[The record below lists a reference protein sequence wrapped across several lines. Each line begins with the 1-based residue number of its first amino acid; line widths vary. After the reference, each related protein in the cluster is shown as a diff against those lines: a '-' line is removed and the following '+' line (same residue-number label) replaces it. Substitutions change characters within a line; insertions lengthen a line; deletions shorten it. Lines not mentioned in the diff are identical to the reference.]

1 MKVILDTDPGID
13 DALAFILLK
22 AMPEISLQAITTT
35 HGNTTVQKCTENAL
49 KLVELLGME
58 DIPVAEGAH
67 EPLVKALSVAE
78 ETHGDTGLGHAV
90 LPQAKIKPVTSNAA
104 NLIIDIVNANPGEIT
119 ILCIGPV
126 TNLALAIL
134 KEPSLRKKIKNVV
147 SMAGTI
153 HYPGN
158 ATPSS
163 EYNVFCDPEAFDIL
177 LRSGIDLTI
186 VPLDVTYKCLF
197 TKEHIQRLQGARED
211 IRTFIDRATAF
222 YMEFHLEYQ
231 GIEGCAINDP
241 LAAAILLKPEL
252 VTMRDYY
259 VDIELHGDSTTAKI
273 SADHFVA
280 LGNPPNAQVAMEV
293 DVERFMDF
301 FIERVKTL

>member
-35 HGNTTVQKCTENAL
+35 HGNTTVQKCTENSL

-58 DIPVAEGAH
+58 NIPVAEGAH
-67 EPLVKALSVAE
+67 EPLVKTLSVAE

-90 LPQAKIKPVTSNAA
+90 LPAPKIKPVASNAA

-126 TNLALAIL
+126 TNLALALL

-197 TKEHIQRLQGARED
+197 TKAHIERLKGARED

-222 YMEFHLEYQ
+222 YMDFHLEYQ

-259 VDIELHGDSTTAKI
+259 VDIELHGDFTTAKL

-293 DVERFMDF
+293 DVEGFMDF